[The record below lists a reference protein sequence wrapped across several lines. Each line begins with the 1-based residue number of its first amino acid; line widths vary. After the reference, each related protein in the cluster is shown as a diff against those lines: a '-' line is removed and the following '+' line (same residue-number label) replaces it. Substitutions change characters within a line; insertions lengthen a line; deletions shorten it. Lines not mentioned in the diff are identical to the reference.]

1 MANLAPFVQHNK
13 LRINKFLNDLCEVSD
28 FYDTLEMDQYVALS
42 KKDLELSISLNEVY
56 STHALLEKHAATL
69 VSISWS
75 LVCSTRER
83 RLTNV
88 DSAKRFHILEFYFLS
103 LVPLHLSYPERITVL
118 LIYLFLAGG
127 SKVLMT

>member
-1 MANLAPFVQHNK
+1 MLQNLANKPSYAKEPYMANLAPFVQHNK

-69 VSISWS
+69 VS
-75 LVCSTRER
+75 
-83 RLTNV
+83 
-88 DSAKRFHILEFYFLS
+88 LS
-103 LVPLHLSYPERITVL
+103 LT
-118 LIYLFLAGG
+118 FL
-127 SKVLMT
+127 T